1 MDIKAILNRCHPI
14 RGFVYSASR
23 FDAGQQISVQVRAR
37 KNSQGACAGCG
48 KRAPTYD
55 TAPKPR
61 TFTFIPLWGFTVL
74 LLYCMRRLDCPR
86 CGVTTEMVPW
96 SDGKHRTCFAYRQY
110 LAFWAKRLA
119 WSEVGRLFNA
129 SWGVVFRS
137 VRWVVDWGLAHRKLD
152 GVRAIGID
160 EIAVWKGHKY
170 LTVVYQIDAG
180 VRRLLWVGRD
190 RTEQTL
196 ERFFSDFGSKRAAA
210 LKFVA
215 SDMWKPYINV
225 IARHASAAVHV
236 LDRFHIVAKLNKVI
250 DEIRAGEARKLDA
263 QGFTAL
269 KHTRWCFLKRPKNLT
284 PDQRRKL
291 KDALQYNLRTV
302 RAYLHREALEGF
314 WKYQSPLWAGWFLDG
329 WCKRVMRCR
338 IPQLKRFA
346 KTMRRHKPLILNWFR
361 AKKAISA
368 AVVEAMNANAKLA
381 IRKAR
386 GFRTFEALQI
396 ALFHQLGHLPEPT
409 YLTHRF
415 W

>member
-1 MDIKAILNRCHPI
+1 MDIKTILNRCHPLK
-14 RGFVYSASR
+14 GFVYGTSWFEEDQR
-23 FDAGQQISVQVRAR
+23 FNIEVRAR
-37 KNSQGACAGCG
+37 KNSRAICSGCG
-48 KRAPTYD
+48 KRGHTYD
-55 TAPKPR
+55 TAKKPR
-61 TFTFIPLWGFTVL
+61 GFAFIPLWGFAVL
-74 LLYCMRRLDCPR
+74 LLYHMRRVDCRR
-86 CGVTTEMVPW
+86 CGPTTEMVPW
-96 SDGKHRTCFAYRQY
+96 SEGKHRTCFAYRSY
-110 LAFWAKRLA
+110 LAFWAKRLS
-119 WSEVGRLFNA
+119 WIETSRVFHT

-152 GVRAIGID
+152 RVQAIGID

-196 ERFFSDFGSKRAAA
+196 ESFFTTFGTTRAKA

-215 SDMWKPYINV
+215 SDMWRPYLTV
-225 IARHASAAVHV
+225 IARRASSAVHV
-236 LDRFHIVAKLNKVI
+236 LDRFHIVAKLNKAI
-250 DEIRAGEARKLDA
+250 DEIRAGEARKLAA

-284 PDQRRKL
+284 PGQRRKL
-291 KDALQYNLRTV
+291 KDVLQYNLRTV

-314 WKYQSPLWAGWFLDG
+314 WKYRSATWAGWYLDG
-329 WCKRVMRCR
+329 WCKRVMRSR
-338 IPQLKRFA
+338 IPELKKFA
-346 KTMRRHKPLILNWFR
+346 RTMRRHKPLILNWFR
-361 AKKAISA
+361 AKKTISS

-386 GFRTFEALQI
+386 GFRTFEAMET

-409 YLTHRF
+409 FSTHRF